1 MKAKTAEIRIYVSS
15 ENFTIPFMLDFLKKA
30 AFFKTVRYETDRANK
45 FKESQFSESN
55 FAKHVEKEEKAFKHA
70 FAITLHDDL
79 GNEIFFYKQ
88 KTTSFITIDIVK
100 EAEEHLEN
108 WIQFTDALLEKD
120 SVAICA
126 CLYPEND
133 GFWQQ
138 NPDPAQYEFHGRSL
152 EGVTVIHHN
161 AYLSTIDVKSL
172 PGYSNYFNEIW
183 FGSTWMMW
191 YGKDYFRMIPKE
203 RFVSFDQ
210 AFEIRE
216 LPGGAIRIQ
225 LFEHRDA
232 YEEKA
237 SRAIQQRFRDYLG
250 VDDAVQALEDAEHQ
264 QERDWDDVA
273 IEIVTEETDAS
284 GAPIQQYRFY
294 VDEQGQAVIR
304 SQAVRQITYGVNG
317 QGETVFTHEEEL
329 E

>member
-1 MKAKTAEIRIYVSS
+1 MKAAVATIKICVSS
-15 ENFTIPFMLDFLKKA
+15 KNFTIPFMLDFLKQA
-30 AFFKTVRYETDRANK
+30 AFFEAVRYETDRANK
-45 FKESQFSESN
+45 FKEFQFSEDN
-55 FAKHVEKEEKAFKHA
+55 FSKHVEKEEKAFKHA
-70 FAITLHDDL
+70 FAITLHDIL

-88 KTTSFITIDIVK
+88 KKTSFIKIYIIN
-100 EAEEHLEN
+100 EADQHLEN
-108 WIQFTDALLEKD
+108 WIQFTNTIFEQG

-133 GFWQQ
+133 AFWQQ
-138 NPDPAQYEFHGRSL
+138 NPDPAQYAFHGRSL

-203 RFVSFDQ
+203 RFMSFNQ
-210 AFEIRE
+210 AFEIPE

-250 VDDAVQALEDAEHQ
+250 VDDVVQALEDAEHQ
-264 QERDWDDVA
+264 KDRDSDDVA
-273 IEIVTEETDAS
+273 IEIVTEATDAS
-284 GAPIQQYRFY
+284 GMLTRQYRFY
-294 VDEQGQAVIR
+294 VDKQGQAVIR
-304 SQAVRQITYGVNG
+304 SQAVRQITYGVNE
-317 QGETVFTHEEEL
+317 QGETAFTHEEEL
-329 E
+329 K